1 MSMTTAVLIL
11 PGLDDSGP
19 RHWQTRW
26 EKANPTFRR
35 VVQTDWELP
44 LCGEWV
50 LTLDAA
56 VAEAGPDTVLVAHS
70 IGCLAVVKWAAS
82 TPRPVRGALLVAPPD
97 PDGAEFPMEAAGFRR
112 LPRSKLPFASI
123 LVASSDD
130 LFATMAFSK
139 RCAKQWGSEFVDIGN
154 AGHISAESRLGDW
167 PEGFALLQS
176 LLDR

>member
-1 MSMTTAVLIL
+1 MTTNVLIL

-26 EKANPTFRR
+26 EKANPAYRR
-35 VVQTDWELP
+35 VVQMDWELP

-50 LTLDAA
+50 ITLDAA
-56 VAEAGPDTVLVAHS
+56 VAAAGPDTVLVAHS
-70 IGCLAVVKWAAS
+70 IACLTVVKWAAT
-82 TPRPVRGALLVAPPD
+82 TPRLLRGALLVAPPD
-97 PDGAEFPMEAAGFRR
+97 PGGPEFPMEAAGFRH

-139 RCAKQWGSEFVDIGN
+139 RCAKHWGSEFVDIGK
-154 AGHISAESRLGDW
+154 AGHVNAESRLGDW
-167 PEGFALLQS
+167 PEGLALLQS